1 MNLKKTKEGGF
12 INERFEKLNRRAGYF
27 TLVLLSI
34 TFVVLLVNCFLNV
47 S

>member
-12 INERFEKLNRRAGYF
+12 INERFEKIYRTTGYF
-27 TLVLLSI
+27 MLFLLSI
-34 TFVVLLVNCFLNV
+34 SFLALLINCIAHA

>member
-34 TFVVLLVNCFLNV
+34 SFIILVINCFINL
-47 S
+47 